1 MLAERLNRLEVAGL
15 ISKRR
20 DPDDGKRSVYALT
33 EKGLD
38 TLPVLLQ
45 MVAWGASYDPAT
57 GAPAEFTDRLKQ
69 DRDGVLAEFRAM
81 ANPQD
86 RAAKL

>member
-1 MLAERLNRLEVAGL
+1 MTPWNSLRATTRCCATTSSPIFSSPTWLGRTTTSPVIEAAL

-38 TLPVLLQ
+38 TLPVLLE

-57 GAPAEFTDRLKQ
+57 GARAE
-69 DRDGVLAEFRAM
+69 
-81 ANPQD
+81 
-86 RAAKL
+86 